1 MKLYRSPG
9 VWEVTM
15 SPTQRDRDPT
25 PWGRL
30 GKTLSGYFAARAR
43 GLLASDFALLDRDAR
58 EFGLLEVHGPQGAEL
73 RFTGGLEA
81 EIERVTPT
89 RHRMFFGDAEVLT
102 STGAATSP
110 KIRCL
115 GVPYQ
120 TTLSLLRNSAEASPA
135 NALAT
140 VRIKGGLTNRCYE
153 VFFEPDKSSPLPV
166 ALFLLYHIVTL
177 RREAYRAATGFEHQ
191 V

>member
-1 MKLYRSPG
+1 
-9 VWEVTM
+9 M

-43 GLLASDFALLDRDAR
+43 GLLASDFVLLDRDAR

-102 STGAATSP
+102 FTLDDVLARVAE
-110 KIRCL
+110 L
-115 GVPYQ
+115 GDLFAPA
-120 TTLSLLRNSAEASPA
+120 LS
-135 NALAT
+135 
-140 VRIKGGLTNRCYE
+140 E
-153 VFFEPDKSSPLPV
+153 VQQLP
-166 ALFLLYHIVTL
+166 
-177 RREAYRAATGFEHQ
+177 G
-191 V
+191 